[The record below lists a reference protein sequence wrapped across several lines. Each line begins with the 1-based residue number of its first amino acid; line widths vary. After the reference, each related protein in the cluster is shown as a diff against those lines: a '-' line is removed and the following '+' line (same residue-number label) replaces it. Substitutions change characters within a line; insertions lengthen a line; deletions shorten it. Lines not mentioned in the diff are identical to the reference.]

1 MKIDYFPDVDQLSIS
16 FSNRKSV
23 RTKEIAPGVVV
34 DWDSR
39 GNMVAIDIEH
49 VSKKADVKKLLLNNK
64 PVIPINPE
72 LIRNPFAVKKSV

>member
-23 RTKEIAPGVVV
+23 RTKEIASGVIV

-49 VSKKADVKKLLLNNK
+49 ASKKVDVKRLLLNNQ
-64 PVIPINPE
+64 PVVPINPE
-72 LIRNPFAVKKSV
+72 LTRNPFALTEPV